1 MDSYIFAAYLIL
13 SISVVGFSLEVIFTC
28 YKRWKYK
35 GMGSIEMI
43 DGVIYLNNI
52 RMKNVTTYLDPE
64 DRVVFTNIR
73 HNMDLRFIKRGE

>member
-13 SISVVGFSLEVIFTC
+13 SISVAGFSLEVIFTC

-35 GMGSIEMI
+35 GMGSIEMV

-52 RMKNVTTYLDPE
+52 RLKNVTIYLDPK
-64 DRVVFTNIR
+64 DSVVFTNIR
-73 HNMDLRFIKRGE
+73 HNMDLKFVKKGE